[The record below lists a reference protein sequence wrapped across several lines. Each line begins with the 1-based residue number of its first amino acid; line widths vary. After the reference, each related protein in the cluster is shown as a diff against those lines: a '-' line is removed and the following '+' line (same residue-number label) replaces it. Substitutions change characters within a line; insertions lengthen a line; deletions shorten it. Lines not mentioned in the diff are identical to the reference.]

1 MGRSVTGAA
10 SEGCGREDCLI
21 VLATLGAR
29 LTGKVSAVYM
39 RLVAMSRVIMKVT
52 VPRLSQE
59 GLGSTE
65 ANSAKLNPATVWHHP
80 KKRTI

>member
-1 MGRSVTGAA
+1 M
-10 SEGCGREDCLI
+10 
-21 VLATLGAR
+21 
-29 LTGKVSAVYM
+29 TGKSGSDSAALDAGEVSAMNM
-39 RLVAMSRVIMKVT
+39 RLVAMSRVIIKVT

-80 KKRTI
+80 KKRMI

>member
-1 MGRSVTGAA
+1 M
-10 SEGCGREDCLI
+10 I
-21 VLATLGAR
+21 VLATLRAR
-29 LTGKVSAVYM
+29 LTGEVSAMYM

>member
-1 MGRSVTGAA
+1 M
-10 SEGCGREDCLI
+10 
-21 VLATLGAR
+21 VLATLRAR
-29 LTGKVSAVYM
+29 LTGEVSAVCM
-39 RLVAMSRVIMKVT
+39 RLVALSRVIIKVT